1 MNCLKRIGL
10 AGLAV
15 VLAPVFSK
23 AAVIFEFKDVAPG
36 DASPN
41 SIDVHPGDTF
51 SFAVWFHAN
60 ATEHV
65 NGVSF
70 LLRNASYSG
79 DKTFTLNGLPDT
91 TGSDYT
97 STGVWTGHPQPLVP
111 DNYDAL
117 ATDPITGDPA
127 PRGSNLGGE
136 LASLSDWRTGDQYIG
151 KVTLVTDPSMPLGS
165 YLLTPNS
172 SLFSWTEA
180 GDGSHSLS
188 PGTDAIGYTVNVV
201 PEPSAYA
208 LVGAT
213 GLLGFAAYRRF
224 SRRQVS
230 KS

>member
-1 MNCLKRIGL
+1 MNCFKRIGL

-60 ATEHV
+60 AGENVH
-65 NGVSF
+65 GVSF
-70 LLRNASYSG
+70 LLRNNAYSAG
-79 DKTFTLNGLPDT
+79 NETFTLNDLPDR
-91 TGSDYT
+91 TGSSY
-97 STGVWTGHPQPLVP
+97 SVAQGIWTGNPQPLVP
-111 DNYDAL
+111 DNYDA
-117 ATDPITGDPA
+117 AAGQ
-127 PRGSNLGGE
+127 GSDLGGE
-136 LASLSDWRTGDQYIG
+136 LSGVSDGLDGDQYIG
-151 KVTLVTDPSMPLGS
+151 KITLTADPALPTGN

-172 SLFSWTEA
+172 TVFSWQLA
-180 GDGSHSLS
+180 GSPAQQSFDGF
-188 PGTDAIGYTVNVV
+188 TGYTVNVV

-208 LVGAT
+208 LVGAA

-224 SRRQVS
+224 SRRQGS